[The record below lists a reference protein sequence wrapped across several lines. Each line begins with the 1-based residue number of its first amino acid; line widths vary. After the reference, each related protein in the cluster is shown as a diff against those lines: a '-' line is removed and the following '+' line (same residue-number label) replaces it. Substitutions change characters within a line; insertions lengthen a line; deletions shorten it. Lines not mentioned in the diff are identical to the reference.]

1 MAERADRL
9 RRWLATPLGRL
20 LIEHERRAL
29 NEALDD
35 VFGIQLVQIGVWGD
49 PQAYLPAARTQRQ
62 TVICSAIG
70 GPAQVFCKTEA
81 LPMASDSV
89 DAVLL
94 PHTLETEGD
103 PHAVLR
109 EVARV
114 LVAEGQLLVLGFS
127 AMGTWAARNR
137 LSSEGFPPGI
147 ARVIS
152 ESRLRDWFAL
162 LGFEITSVHR
172 YLRRLPLT
180 PRRSA
185 SSAGPTDEPLESNP
199 LLPAGAYL
207 IKARKRTYTLTPIRV
222 KRRERRALVGGLV
235 EPTPRLRS

>member
-9 RRWLATPLGRL
+9 RRWLATPLGGL
-20 LIEHERRAL
+20 LIEHERQVL

-35 VFGIQLVQIGVWGD
+35 VFGIQLVQIGSWGD
-49 PQAYLPAARTQRQ
+49 PKAYFPAARTQRQ
-62 TVICSAIG
+62 TVICSAIAG
-70 GPAQVFCKTEA
+70 QGQVFCKTES
-81 LPMASDSV
+81 LPVASDSV

-94 PHTLETEGD
+94 PHTLETDND
-103 PHAVLR
+103 PHATLR
-109 EVARV
+109 EVARI
-114 LVAEGQLLVLGFS
+114 LVAEGQILVLGFS

-137 LSSEGFPPGI
+137 VSSEGFPPGI

-185 SSAGPTDEPLESNP
+185 PSVKQTDDGLKSNP

-207 IKARKRTYTLTPIRV
+207 IKARKRTYTLTPIRP
-222 KRRERRALVGGLV
+222 KRRERRSMVGGLV

>member
-9 RRWLATPLGRL
+9 RRWLTTPLGTL
-20 LIEHERRAL
+20 LVEHERQVL

-35 VFGIQLVQIGVWGD
+35 VFGIQLVQIGTWGD
-49 PQAYLPAARTQRQ
+49 PKTYFPAARTQRQ
-62 TVICSAIG
+62 TVICSALSG
-70 GPAQVFCKTEA
+70 RPQVFCKTES

-94 PHTLETEGD
+94 PHTLETEND

-127 AMGTWAARNR
+127 AMGPWAVRNQ
-137 LSSEGFPPGI
+137 LASEGFPPGLT
-147 ARVIS
+147 RVIS
-152 ESRLRDWFAL
+152 ESRLRDWCSL
-162 LGFEITSVHR
+162 LGFEITAVRR
-172 YLRRLPLT
+172 YLRCLPLT
-180 PRRSA
+180 PRRA
-185 SSAGPTDEPLESNP
+185 NAGLSTSW

-222 KRRERRALVGGLV
+222 KRRERSSMVGGLV
-235 EPTPRLRS
+235 EPPPRMHS